1 MRRIHLLP
9 KKMTNSMCQ
18 VFLVVKYT
26 NLIYIF
32 VNIYENIKQRK
43 KKCRKIKMGIST
55 KLPISHL
62 LIVID

>member
-1 MRRIHLLP
+1 
-9 KKMTNSMCQ
+9 MCQ
-18 VFLVVKYT
+18 VSLVVKYT

-43 KKCRKIKMGIST
+43 KNCRKMKMGIST

>member
-1 MRRIHLLP
+1 
-9 KKMTNSMCQ
+9 MTNSMCQ
-18 VFLVVKYT
+18 VSLVVKYT

-32 VNIYENIKQRK
+32 VNIYENIKQSK
-43 KKCRKIKMGIST
+43 KKCRKIKMGIAT